1 MTKLK
6 RVADGQ
12 LNKDAYE
19 AAEEEEEDSR
29 FAYVPDPGRGMT
41 RASEEV
47 LQRRKIIKV
56 SRKSFGLG
64 GAAGS
69 AMAAGASVAPTPSSN
84 PFVLFANLA
93 PPTATSTSA
102 PQEEPPAKPNP
113 FANISFAA
121 PSSAAAAASMA
132 PPSKPTFSFT
142 SSSSSATATNTPT
155 STLFSFAPTNNAT
168 IAPGTK
174 PPTAK
179 SNAFSLAPSNNTT
192 TTTTTSST
200 TMVGNNNNNA
210 AIKHSNT
217 TTTVLSTPKQQ
228 SVNNSGNNNSKIK
241 ELNSALA
248 QTIIDHWEGKHYTS
262 DYSCFMKQYQEH
274 VEQLD
279 SEMENNDETLSN
291 TSTSTANGATTT
303 MTTLSSMEGIAP
315 PMEAPSIPSTKPF
328 SFGTTLGG
336 GTTATSS
343 STSTSWA
350 VSKPAP
356 SFSFGGPPQTAP
368 ISHNAVGA
376 DNDDDDPTS
385 NPDDGKID
393 AVLQE
398 ENSDEVVLHHV
409 RAKHMKYQDKQ
420 WKKYGA
426 GMLRCYRHKIS
437 NKHRLVIRNEIGKVQ
452 FNVGVSKGMMFDKV
466 TKDGKKGKTAFV
478 KFMAVEDASKGP
490 EQFMLQVKPECLD
503 SLHDILKS
511 MAA

>member
-29 FAYVPDPGRGMT
+29 FAYVPDPGQGMT

-56 SRKSFGLG
+56 SRKSFGSG

-69 AMAAGASVAPTPSSN
+69 AMAAAGASVAPTPSSN

-93 PPTATSTSA
+93 PPTATTTSA

-121 PSSAAAAASMA
+121 PSTAAAAASMA
-132 PPSKPTFSFT
+132 PPSKPKFSFT

-168 IAPGTK
+168 SAPTSTQ
-174 PPTAK
+174 PPT
-179 SNAFSLAPSNNTT
+179 AFSLAPSNNTT

-210 AIKHSNT
+210 AMKHSNT
-217 TTTVLSTPKQQ
+217 TTTALSTPKQQ
-228 SVNNSGNNNSKIK
+228 SVNNNSNNNSKIK

-274 VEQLD
+274 VEQLE
-279 SEMENNDETLSN
+279 SEMENDDPFSIT
-291 TSTSTANGATTT
+291 TTNGLTTT

-315 PMEAPSIPSTKPF
+315 PLVAPSIPSTKPF

-336 GTTATSS
+336 GGKTATASS
-343 STSTSWA
+343 APASWA

-437 NKHRLVIRNEIGKVQ
+437 NKHRLVIRNQIGKVQ